1 MDSFREFCGYLLGL
15 GFCLLAVAMC
25 GLAWMGLDDA
35 FGWRLALGGVVVSLL
50 LRINFP
56 IMIGLYL
63 YAHHMM
69 NWGMAESIAFAIPGF
84 LLIIPS
90 IAVEVFG
97 TLVGAAVRRS

>member
-15 GFCLLAVAMC
+15 AFCLFAVGMC

-35 FGWRLALGGVVVSLL
+35 FGWRYALGGVVVSLL

-56 IMIGLYL
+56 ILIGLYL
-63 YAHHMM
+63 YAHNIM
-69 NWGMAESIAFAIPGF
+69 NWGMVESIAFAIPGF

-90 IAVEVFG
+90 VAIEVFG
-97 TLVGAAVRRS
+97 ALVGTAVRRT